1 MLGEARADEA
11 PGARRIDV
19 TVPSHD
25 WILQDIAQVGVVR
38 TSPDGRILEANERA
52 ARLVG
57 YDSATAL
64 TDAGLLPGPLTLV
77 AAGEASAPTRFE
89 VCLQLAEGRP
99 ARWLAGAR
107 LPGADGSP
115 VTWLLADAPG
125 PRTPAGD
132 DDRPEMLSAVLDAV
146 AKECAAIVDE
156 GPVNVRGPR
165 PLDAPAVK
173 PAAAQALDRARVLL
187 SQVSAYRKRRD
198 GHSTVDDLRGH
209 LTALE
214 PVLQRLATEDVAWEL
229 TVPGEAVYVGASG
242 SVVERCLTAIVTSA
256 RDALPLGGRLSL
268 SVDVPDASDPSGAPG
283 VRRLDAVL
291 VLDAQGYGIDAIALP
306 PALQDLAAGFGGV
319 LDVEPLDAL
328 TQRVSLRI
336 PRAFVISHAA

>member
-1 MLGEARADEA
+1 M
-11 PGARRIDV
+11 
-19 TVPSHD
+19 
-25 WILQDIAQVGVVR
+25 
-38 TSPDGRILEANERA
+38 
-52 ARLVG
+52 
-57 YDSATAL
+57 
-64 TDAGLLPGPLTLV
+64 
-77 AAGEASAPTRFE
+77 
-89 VCLQLAEGRP
+89 
-99 ARWLAGAR
+99 
-107 LPGADGSP
+107 
-115 VTWLLADAPG
+115 
-125 PRTPAGD
+125 
-132 DDRPEMLSAVLDAV
+132 
-146 AKECAAIVDE
+146 
-156 GPVNVRGPR
+156 
-165 PLDAPAVK
+165 
-173 PAAAQALDRARVLL
+173 
-187 SQVSAYRKRRD
+187 
-198 GHSTVDDLRGH
+198 DDLRGH

-268 SVDVPDASDPSGAPG
+268 SVDVPDASDPSGVPG